1 MERYLVETP
10 HDEKSCIMLLD
21 EVSAMGFLHHF
32 DWGCEA
38 GVHRGWAIIEAEN
51 EEEALSVV
59 PLIARDSAR
68 AIRLTKFSP
77 EMVRELHS
85 E

>member
-10 HDEKSCIMLLD
+10 HSENNCIMLLD
-21 EVSAMGFLHHF
+21 EVSAMGYLHHF
-32 DWGCEA
+32 EWGCED
-38 GVHRGWAIIEAEN
+38 GVHSGWAIIEAES
-51 EEEALSVV
+51 EEEALMVV

-68 AIRLTKFSP
+68 AVRLTKFSP